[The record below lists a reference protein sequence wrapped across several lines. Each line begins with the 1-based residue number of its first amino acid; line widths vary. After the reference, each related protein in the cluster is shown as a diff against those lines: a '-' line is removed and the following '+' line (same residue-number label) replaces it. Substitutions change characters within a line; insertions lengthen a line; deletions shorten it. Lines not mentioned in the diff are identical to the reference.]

1 VLSAGLNVSSFE
13 PKTQWKV
20 SDEIIPPLVN
30 ETIVLT
36 INSTLSFHRLR
47 TQHACLFFAYTAV

>member
-1 VLSAGLNVSSFE
+1 
-13 PKTQWKV
+13 
-20 SDEIIPPLVN
+20 VN